1 MQGIEQLSRF
11 HMLGTVVKS
20 EIRCKLCSSILESP
34 NDALEMSLVYLTQDL
49 DAAAGLRALQKRI
62 HLVPGAVHDFL
73 QAGGISAAVT
83 ILCSQPLHAELR
95 DAAVT
100 LLQAVLQRLPAE
112 ASAAFL

>member
-1 MQGIEQLSRF
+1 MLQQQLE
-11 HMLGTVVKS
+11 LPTK
-20 EIRCKLCSSILESP
+20 
-34 NDALEMSLVYLTQDL
+34 ALQMSLVHLMQDL

-83 ILCSQPLHAELR
+83 ILCSQPLHADLR